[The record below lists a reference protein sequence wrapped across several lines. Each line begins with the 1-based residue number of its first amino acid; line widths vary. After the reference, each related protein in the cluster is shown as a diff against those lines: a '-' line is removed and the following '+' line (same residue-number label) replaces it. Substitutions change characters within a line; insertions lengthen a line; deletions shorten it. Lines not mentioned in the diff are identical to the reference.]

1 MNAPFPETRLYRALG
16 ERLAAAIASGAFR
29 AGDRLPSVREL
40 AVSEGVSIATAV
52 AAYRHLEDLR
62 IAEARPKSGF
72 FVSARKAVLEEPRL
86 PSRRRSPTAVG
97 ISALV
102 MGILDAARDPR
113 MVPLAAACPGPELF
127 PSAKLQRMLSASA
140 RAQPDLLTRYR
151 MSLGH
156 DELRHQI
163 ARRSI
168 DFGCALDPE
177 DIIVTDGCMEAL
189 TLCLRAVART
199 GDTIALESPTYFSVL
214 LVLESLGLKALELPT
229 NPRTGVSLDAL
240 ELATRKPGAV
250 SACLFTTNFSN
261 PLGSLMPETQKRRMV
276 ELLAKRGIPLIDDD
290 IYGDLYFG
298 DRRPRAAK
306 AWDRSGN
313 VLLCSSFTKTVAPGL
328 RVGWVAPGR
337 FRDQVALL
345 KFTNTVS
352 TAEINQAVIARFLAS
367 GGYDHHMRRL
377 RHAFAFQVQRMSAA
391 IEASFPPDC
400 KVTRP
405 SGGFVLWVELPP
417 QVDALAL
424 FWKALDAGI
433 SVAPGPMFSASGGF
447 PHHIRISCGGV
458 WTETLERAV
467 HRLGAL
473 VRELA
478 QR

>member
-250 SACLFTTNFSN
+250 SACLFTTNFSMPAATSSSSRPT
-261 PLGSLMPETQKRRMV
+261 PLASS
-276 ELLAKRGIPLIDDD
+276 
-290 IYGDLYFG
+290 
-298 DRRPRAAK
+298 RRP
-306 AWDRSGN
+306 
-313 VLLCSSFTKTVAPGL
+313 APS
-328 RVGWVAPGR
+328 P
-337 FRDQVALL
+337 
-345 KFTNTVS
+345 
-352 TAEINQAVIARFLAS
+352 
-367 GGYDHHMRRL
+367 
-377 RHAFAFQVQRMSAA
+377 
-391 IEASFPPDC
+391 
-400 KVTRP
+400 
-405 SGGFVLWVELPP
+405 
-417 QVDALAL
+417 
-424 FWKALDAGI
+424 
-433 SVAPGPMFSASGGF
+433 
-447 PHHIRISCGGV
+447 
-458 WTETLERAV
+458 
-467 HRLGAL
+467 
-473 VRELA
+473 
-478 QR
+478 